1 MVPNGWNTSFVRS
14 MVDDNALPGRLI
26 SYVTFQSRW
35 KKGKFDGVIPD
46 GQMMQYF
53 QRVGQW
59 IPTHVD
65 IQEFVDAH
73 VKDPYIS

>member
-1 MVPNGWNTSFVRS
+1 MIPNGRKFVADDLAHGWNKSSQKSTIEDEMVPNGWNTSFVRS

-46 GQMMQYF
+46 G
-53 QRVGQW
+53 
-59 IPTHVD
+59 
-65 IQEFVDAH
+65 
-73 VKDPYIS
+73 